1 MTNDLFAPT
10 MRRSKKQ
17 QLLEWIQE
25 NGCVK
30 THEVI
35 AWGLAHYT
43 NGAERYARKLAEEGK
58 LRRLNDLEKFVKFGK
73 VKEDVWEATCSQ

>member
-1 MTNDLFAPT
+1 MTDLFT
-10 MRRSKKQ
+10 STRKISKKQ

-25 NGCVK
+25 NGTVT

-58 LRRLNDLEKFVKFGK
+58 LRRISDLEKFVSRGK
-73 VKEDVWEATCSQ
+73 IKEDVWAAL

>member
-1 MTNDLFAPT
+1 MTDLFT
-10 MRRSKKQ
+10 TTKRVSKKQ

-25 NGCVK
+25 NEVVT

-43 NGAERYARKLAEEGK
+43 NGAERYARKLAQEGR
-58 LRRLNDLEKFVKFGK
+58 LRRLFDSEKFMRFGK
-73 VKEDVWEATCSQ
+73 IKEDAWAACSQ